1 MFMVE
6 MPRVEKS
13 VILASSLLKV
23 KGLFNQELFNP
34 MVKKSWVEKF
44 MVKKSEIELSGV
56 EAWG

>member
-6 MPRVEKS
+6 MSRVEKS
-13 VILASSLLKV
+13 VILVLSLLKV
-23 KGLFNQELFNP
+23 IGLFSHELFNP
-34 MVKKSWVEKF
+34 MVTKSWVEKF

>member
-1 MFMVE
+1 MVE
-6 MPRVEKS
+6 MSRVEKS
-13 VILASSLLKV
+13 VILVLSLSKV
-23 KGLFNQELFNP
+23 KGLFNHEFFNP

>member
-6 MPRVEKS
+6 MSRVEKS
-13 VILASSLLKV
+13 VILVSSLLNV
-23 KGLFNQELFNP
+23 KGLFYHELFNP

-56 EAWG
+56 EALG